1 MLINDFLKNLGKTV
15 RKRRKNSGLTQAEAA
30 ALCGIGTRFLSEL
43 ENGKQSLQIGKVL
56 QVLSGLGLVLEIK
69 PKGRP

>member
-1 MLINDFLKNLGKTV
+1 MMNDFLKNLGQTV
-15 RKRRKNSGLTQAEAA
+15 RKRRKSSRLTQMEAA

-69 PKGRP
+69 SKGRP